1 MEFLWYLFEMPSVFS
16 LPTPS
21 LAGQTR
27 PDGLSMFAWKMMLA
41 EERSATRKNQRLITL
56 LIVSLV
62 PLFSALDYFAYP
74 EYFSEFFQLR
84 ILCVFVTLIAYAG
97 INTKLGRRY
106 YRAFTVVLPLI
117 PAFFISAM
125 ILVSQD
131 PGTSYY
137 AGLTLCIVAIG
148 FVFHWTYRE
157 AFFATVAIAAMYF
170 VASSPAILNGMD
182 SRTAAR
188 FVNNCI
194 FIAAKGLVIVL
205 GCLAHHRYRVQ
216 NFIVLDRSRKQQ
228 IALRKQKREIENTFL
243 ELKET
248 EGKLIQS
255 EKMASLGQLSAGVIH
270 EIGNPLNYSNQ
281 ALFLLR
287 RLLGREKDNEEVKEA
302 MNDIQDSI
310 DRMKAI
316 VKELR
321 EFSHKSSEVQIEYSV
336 SQSVDVAL
344 RMLGKEIEDSE
355 VSVTSRVS
363 DDLRIDGVKNQ
374 ITQVVIN
381 LVHNSI
387 QALDKAEMTGPKMI
401 EISGRKTGESIEIAI
416 RDNGPGIAEEVKKQ
430 IFDPFFTTKE
440 VGEGTGLGLSI
451 SFRILESHGGELRVE
466 SAPGDFTEFTMVLPL
481 TENESGSAETSH
493 HLIPTKESDYE
504 QAIC

>member
-1 MEFLWYLFEMPSVFS
+1 MHSVFP
-16 LPTPS
+16 LPIPS
-21 LAGQTR
+21 ISELKR
-27 PDGLSMFAWKMMLA
+27 PDGLTTFAWKMMLA
-41 EERSATRKNQRLITL
+41 EERLITRKNQRLITL

-62 PLFSALDYFAYP
+62 PLFSVLDYFAYP
-74 EYFSEFFQLR
+74 EYFTEFLQLR
-84 ILCVFVTLIAYAG
+84 ILCVVVTLVAYAAM
-97 INTKLGRRY
+97 ITPFGRRY
-106 YRAFTVVLPLI
+106 YRGFTVLLPLI

-131 PGTSYY
+131 PGTPYY

-157 AFFATVAIAAMYF
+157 AFFATVAIAVMYF

-182 SRTAAR
+182 PRTAAG

-194 FIAAKGLVIVL
+194 FIAAKGVVIVL
-205 GCLAHHRYRVQ
+205 GCLAHYRYRVG

-228 IALRKQKREIENTFL
+228 IALRKQKREIEKTFL

-287 RLLGREKDNEEVKEA
+287 RLLVRENENEEVKEA

-310 DRMKAI
+310 ERMKAI

-321 EFSHKSSEVQIEYSV
+321 EFSHKSSEVQIEYPV
-336 SQSVDVAL
+336 SQSVEVAL

-355 VSVTSRVS
+355 VSVTSQVS
-363 DDLRIDGVKNQ
+363 EELRIDGVKNQ
-374 ITQVVIN
+374 ITQVLIN

-387 QALDKAEMTGPKMI
+387 QALDKAEMSGPKRVDITGKKTGDRI
-401 EISGRKTGESIEIAI
+401 EITI
-416 RDNGPGIAEEVKKQ
+416 RDNGPGIGEDAKKQ

-451 SFRILESHGGELRVE
+451 SFRIIESHGGELRVD
-466 SAPGDFTEFTMVLPL
+466 SAPGDFTEFTIVLPL
-481 TENESGSAETSH
+481 TENESGTEENFH
-493 HLIPTKESDYE
+493 HLIPTKKSDYE